1 MQSDG
6 DGFMEGIYD
15 NQQSDLAMD
24 AGSYRE
30 CPDKEDFLPGQVPL
44 QRPLFELSAD
54 PMQGVITSSPNLPV
68 ATIHLAN
75 VEPLLVAEDGLF
87 YIDDT
92 LAHIHVRIYRPI
104 NIFVCLQCFG
114 GVAPDTL
121 LGHMKK
127 VHQFSCS
134 ESKGQIFAIADFYG
148 VLHEANQVVF
158 PDNMCPIP
166 DLEVF
171 SGFHCNSSGCS
182 YTVRTHKRMTT
193 HVKIHQANAQIVPFD
208 TCLVQIPFRSKG
220 SYCRVSSAALTTF
233 SRDPY
238 SIECDMRLLTEDFE
252 AAVLE
257 DNVFRVTSDPADT
270 PPWLQRLYWPTLV
283 HRLNP
288 RVLSALVD
296 LPRKNEPDLAG
307 IRDALRAYFEAARVI
322 LQSGRYTTTRC
333 VLHTKHDNVSVF
345 LSVSSCDH

>member
-6 DGFMEGIYD
+6 DGFMERIYD
-15 NQQSDLAMD
+15 NQQSDPAMD
-24 AGSYRE
+24 NGCYHGFS
-30 CPDKEDFLPGQVPL
+30 DKEYILPDQVAVQQPSFVPSL
-44 QRPLFELSAD
+44 D
-54 PMQGVITSSPNLPV
+54 PMQGIMTSSPYLTEPTISLVNV
-68 ATIHLAN
+68 A
-75 VEPLLVAEDGLF
+75 PLMVAENSLF
-87 YIDDT
+87 FIDDT
-92 LAHIHVRIYRPI
+92 LAALHVRIFLPV
-104 NIFVCLQCFG
+104 NIFTCLQCFG
-114 GVAPDTL
+114 GVTPDTL
-121 LGHMKK
+121 IGHMKN

-134 ESKGQIFAIADFYG
+134 ESKQQIFAIADYYG
-148 VLHEANQVVF
+148 VLHEAKQVVF
-158 PDNMCPIP
+158 PDRMCPIP
-166 DLEVF
+166 DLEVLV
-171 SGFHCNSSGCS
+171 GYCCISSGCS
-182 YTVRTHKRMTT
+182 YTVRTYKRMTY
-193 HVKIHQANAQIVPFD
+193 HVRKHHAAGRAATYEQ
-208 TCLVQIPFRSKG
+208 CMVQIPFRSQG
-220 SYCRVSSAALTTF
+220 SLRRVDSAALATF
-233 SRDPY
+233 SNDP
-238 SIECDMRLLTEDFE
+238 SSVECDMRLLTEDFE